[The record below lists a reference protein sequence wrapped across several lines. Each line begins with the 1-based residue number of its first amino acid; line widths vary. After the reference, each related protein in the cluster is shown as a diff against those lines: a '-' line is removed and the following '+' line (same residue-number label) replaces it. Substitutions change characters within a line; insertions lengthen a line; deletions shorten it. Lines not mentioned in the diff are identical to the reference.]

1 MAQGKAL
8 IIRYLGTSDPHD
20 DATRTVFFE
29 LNGQPRPIKIAG
41 DAGAQGRPPHPKAEK
56 DHPEQLGSPMPG
68 VITQIMVKV
77 GDSVARGDTLMILE
91 AMKMQSA
98 IRAEQAGKVGR
109 IAVSLGQQVDAKD
122 LLIVVG

>member
-1 MAQGKAL
+1 
-8 IIRYLGTSDPHD
+8 
-20 DATRTVFFE
+20 
-29 LNGQPRPIKIAG
+29 
-41 DAGAQGRPPHPKAEK
+41 
-56 DHPEQLGSPMPG
+56 MPG

-98 IRAEQAGKVGR
+98 IRAEQAGKVSR